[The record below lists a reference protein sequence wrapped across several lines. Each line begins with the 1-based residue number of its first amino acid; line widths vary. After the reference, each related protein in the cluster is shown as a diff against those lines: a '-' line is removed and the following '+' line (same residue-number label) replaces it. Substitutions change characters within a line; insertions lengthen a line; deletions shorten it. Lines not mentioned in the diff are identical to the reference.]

1 MSDTI
6 KDEFSWI
13 SNGRIYQI
21 FIDRFAGTK
30 KSYTENEL
38 RKGFLN
44 GNLKSAIEKLDY
56 IKSLNFNI
64 IWITPFFVNHKEGYH
79 GYHTENF
86 NHVDPRFAYGEN
98 IEDFN
103 TGNPLNDNDLD
114 LITKSDEVLINFIQ
128 ECHKRDIKVMMDI
141 VINHVYET
149 HPFFI
154 DAYKN
159 KNSKYRKWFYFV
171 EDMSEEEYQQLF
183 PMDEFLDEKIIED
196 NKKEENKKEEI
207 KNEEINEEEIKK
219 KDNKKEEI
227 KKEENK
233 KEENK
238 KEENK
243 KEENKKEEINKEEN
257 KKEEINNKN
266 KEQNPQNPKPKKE
279 YCLKYLSFMHLG
291 FLPKLNLD
299 NNECGTYMIKVIKKY
314 LKLGIDSVRVDHAI
328 GASLQF
334 LKRMTSEIHK
344 DFPSVPFIG
353 EVPPCTLIK
362 YAETIKS
369 IPKEKLK
376 LVIKENLNSIPY
388 VSEIFLDFE
397 NYLDGLLDFNFK
409 NIVKAFTLNEIS
421 FDICIKMIEKHYSIF
436 KGRKLILVKF
446 LDSHD
451 EDRLLFNC
459 HNDRN
464 LMKIALDI
472 LFRKFEGRNDPL
484 IFYYGTEDFMSQ
496 SKTTMH
502 EDYGDFRTRQP
513 MNFSFEYMKNLLK

>member
-30 KSYTENEL
+30 KSYTETEL

-44 GNLKSAIEKLDY
+44 GNLKAAIEKLDY

-64 IWITPFFVNHKEGYH
+64 IWITPFFVNQKEGYH

-86 NHVDPRFAYGEN
+86 NHVDPRFAFGEN
-98 IEDFN
+98 IEDFEV
-103 TGNPLNDNDLD
+103 GNPFNDNDLD

-154 DAYKN
+154 DAFKN

-171 EDMSEEEYQQLF
+171 EDMNDEEYQQLF
-183 PMDEFLDEKIIED
+183 PLDDMIDEKLIE
-196 NKKEENKKEEI
+196 
-207 KNEEINEEEIKK
+207 NEEKK
-219 KDNKKEEI
+219 
-227 KKEENK
+227 ENK

-238 KEENK
+238 NEDNKNEENK
-243 KEENKKEEINKEEN
+243 KEENKKEEIKKEEI
-257 KKEEINNKN
+257 KKEEINNKTQ
-266 KEQNPQNPKPKKE
+266 EQKSQNPKPKKE

-291 FLPKLNLD
+291 ILPKLNLD
-299 NNECGTYMIKVIKKY
+299 NNDCGTYMIKVIKKY
-314 LKLGIDSVRVDHAI
+314 IKLGIDAVRVDHAI
-328 GASLQF
+328 GASLKF

-409 NIVKAFTLNEIS
+409 NIVKSFTLNEIS
-421 FDICIKMIEKHYSIF
+421 YDICIKMIEKHYSIF
-436 KGRKLILVKF
+436 KGKKLILVKF

-459 HNDRN
+459 NNDRN

-496 SKTTMH
+496 SKTILK

-513 MNFSFEYMKNLLK
+513 MNFSFEYMKDLLK